1 MGWQGS
7 EEGVGPPTYCS
18 PSISGAPVI
27 SSTSGPLNGNSC
39 AAESERREAEIAYEK
54 HSSPEAVKTF
64 IIITNLQAPT
74 EPAGAHAA
82 KQALQLLGFHIS
94 PLCIRRLEGSFFA
107 GHTQKKLIYWLVYC
121 RCAFSSRRKEGMRSV
136 CMCASLYAYRKN
148 KNICACVLAHRTC
161 SPSKQTEMNF
171 YAPAHTT
178 GAHAHV
184 CLCCVCALLD
194 AITLRETG
202 RLHLLV

>member
-107 GHTQKKLIYWLVYC
+107 GQTQKKAYLLARILPLCLFLKTERGDEECVY
-121 RCAFSSRRKEGMRSV
+121 V
-136 CMCASLYAYRKN
+136 CISL
-148 KNICACVLAHRTC
+148 CL
-161 SPSKQTEMNF
+161 SKKQK
-171 YAPAHTT
+171 Y
-178 GAHAHV
+178 
-184 CLCCVCALLD
+184 LRVCARTPYLLSQQTD
-194 AITLRETG
+194 GDELLCSCSQQVHTLMYVCVVFVRYWMPS
-202 RLHLLV
+202 H